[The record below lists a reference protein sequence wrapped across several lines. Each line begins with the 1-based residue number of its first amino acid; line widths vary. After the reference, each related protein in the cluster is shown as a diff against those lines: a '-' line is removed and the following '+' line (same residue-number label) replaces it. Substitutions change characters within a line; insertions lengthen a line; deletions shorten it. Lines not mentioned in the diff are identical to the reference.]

1 MSRLV
6 PGPLILHRHFAPQ
19 DRMAEVI
26 CGLVMVLSFTAATA
40 SIFQNTT
47 SHALLIAILG
57 CNISWGIVDGV
68 TYVLGNL
75 LNRGARSRLIHQIK
89 SNPNDPHVSQDIASR
104 IETVLGELL
113 TPQQSQNLQQWIMQG
128 AARVEPQPTRL
139 KKEDLYTAAACF
151 VIVFGAAIP
160 VLLPFLLIKNEVT
173 ALRVSNGLILA
184 MLFAIGWRWAPFAN
198 MNRVAT
204 GLGLLSL
211 GVVLVLITV
220 ALGG

>member
-1 MSRLV
+1 
-6 PGPLILHRHFAPQ
+6 LILHRHFAPE

-40 SIFQNTT
+40 SIFENTT

-75 LNRGARSRLIHQIK
+75 LNRGARARLILQIK
-89 SNPNDPHVSQDIASR
+89 SAPDDPHVSQAIAAR
-104 IETVLGELL
+104 IENVIGELL
-113 TPQQSQNLQQWIMQG
+113 TPQQSEQVLQWIIQG
-128 AARVEPQPTRL
+128 ASQAEAQPTHLR
-139 KKEDLYTAAACF
+139 KEDLYTALACF
-151 VIVFGAAIP
+151 AIVFGAAIP
-160 VLLPFLLIKNEVT
+160 VLVPFLLIKDEVV

-198 MNRVAT
+198 MNRLAT

>member
-6 PGPLILHRHFAPQ
+6 PGPLILHRHFAPE

-40 SIFQNTT
+40 SIFENTT
-47 SHALLIAILG
+47 SHALLFAILG

-68 TYVLGNL
+68 TYILGNL
-75 LNRGARSRLIHQIK
+75 LNRGARARLILQIK
-89 SNPNDPHVSQDIASR
+89 SAPDDPNVSQAIAAR
-104 IETVLGELL
+104 IENVIGELL
-113 TPQQSQNLQQWIMQG
+113 TPQQSEQVQQWIIQG
-128 AARVEPQPTRL
+128 ASRAQAQPTHLR
-139 KKEDLYTAAACF
+139 KEDLYTALACF
-151 VIVFGAAIP
+151 AIVFRAAIP
-160 VLLPFLLIKNEVT
+160 VLIPFLLIKDEVV

-198 MNRVAT
+198 MNRLAT

>member
-1 MSRLV
+1 
-6 PGPLILHRHFAPQ
+6 
-19 DRMAEVI
+19 MAEVI
-26 CGLVMVLSFTAATA
+26 CGLVMVLSFTAAT
-40 SIFQNTT
+40 SSVFENTT

-68 TYVLGNL
+68 TYILGNL
-75 LNRGARSRLIHQIK
+75 MNRGARSRLIVKVK
-89 SNPNDPHVSQDIASR
+89 SSPDDPHVAQAIASR
-104 IETVLGELL
+104 IENVLGDLL
-113 TPQQSQNLQQWIMQG
+113 TQQQSEQVQQWILQG
-128 AARVEPQPTRL
+128 AARAEPHPTRL
-139 KKEDLYTAAACF
+139 KKEDLYTAIACF
-151 VIVFGAAIP
+151 SIVFGAAIP
-160 VLLPFLLIKNEVT
+160 VLVPFLLIKSEAI

-198 MNRVAT
+198 MNRLAT